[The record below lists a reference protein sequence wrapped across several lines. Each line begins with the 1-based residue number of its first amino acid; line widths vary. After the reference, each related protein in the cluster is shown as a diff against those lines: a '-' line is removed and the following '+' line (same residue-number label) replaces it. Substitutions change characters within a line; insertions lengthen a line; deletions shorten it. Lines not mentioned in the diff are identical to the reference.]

1 MSDSLLWR
9 LATVRDLM
17 APLGVIALVIG
28 GAALIASSHRTRRDL
43 VARRVD
49 RLQPPISNASSDD
62 EPEMHPAAAR
72 APPLLALSLSPAERR
87 QVVWLFSRLQTPA
100 HQALLYFSVA
110 RLGIAASFGVLTL
123 IFAGRVSIL
132 AGSLLTPLLAALAA
146 TAFGWILPAIFIAF
160 GVRRR
165 TKAVA
170 AGLPDALELLV
181 VCVEA
186 GLSLEDALQRVAQ
199 ELKNSQPALADEL
212 TLTWAEINILP
223 SREQALANLADRVNV
238 PTVKSV
244 VSMISQSLR
253 YGTPLAQSLRVG
265 ATEMRNDQMTLLE
278 ERANRLPAL
287 MTIPV
292 MLFILPTLFLIV
304 GGPAALRLIDMFRG
318 GMSH

>member
-1 MSDSLLWR
+1 MSESLIWR
-9 LATVRDLM
+9 FATVQDLM
-17 APLGVIALVIG
+17 APLGMLALVIG
-28 GAALIASSHRTRRDL
+28 GAALIGSGRRTRADL
-43 VARRVD
+43 VAQRVD
-49 RLQPPISNASSDD
+49 RLQSSAIAAPSSD
-62 EPEMHPAAAR
+62 EPEAHLTAAR

-87 QVVWLFSRLQTPA
+87 QVVWLFSKLQAPA
-100 HQALLYFSVA
+100 DQALLYFTIA
-110 RLGIAASFGVLTL
+110 RLGIAASFGALTL
-123 IFAGRVSIL
+123 IFVGRLSIV
-132 AGSLLTPLLAALAA
+132 AGSFLTPLMAGLAA
-146 TAFGWILPAIFIAF
+146 TAVGWILPAIFIAF

-165 TKAVA
+165 TKAAA

-238 PTVKSV
+238 PTVKSM
-244 VSMISQSLR
+244 VSMISQSMR

-292 MLFILPTLFLIV
+292 MLFIMPTLFLIV
-304 GGPAALRLIDMFRG
+304 GGPAALRLIDMFRSG
-318 GMSH
+318 AH